1 MMSDVPLEDFCS
13 VFLLMLK
20 VVKRIHFLWEQTSPF
35 DLRTRMILCLP
46 GDWIF
51 GFGDYWQCLLTLL
64 YCRLSP
70 AVHPWPSGA
79 GRKGGLLFSW
89 TGVVGD
95 KLLVEDAL
103 SICGCPGFHAPI
115 EEWPWQEPLKL
126 CASHCAGGFIHTVS
140 DFHTKQQRNPG
151 QQPATALT
159 ALIFLL
165 ALTFRA
171 LKN

>member
-103 SICGCPGFHAPI
+103 SICGCPGFHAPRS
-115 EEWPWQEPLKL
+115 PWNCVPVTVLG
-126 CASHCAGGFIHTVS
+126 ASYTLSLTSIPNNRETQANS
-140 DFHTKQQRNPG
+140 QQLP
-151 QQPATALT
+151 
-159 ALIFLL
+159 
-165 ALTFRA
+165 
-171 LKN
+171 